1 MVYYKQNLLGAIKQA
16 ASGDWTD
23 EQDLYAKIVATPGM
37 NELGFKR
44 FLAIYK
50 HKKTG
55 AMIKAKKGTAKGVAE
70 PELKGLTTLVLY
82 EGDKGGEELHMGTVA
97 SADKENC
104 KLTFN
109 KKSAPDD
116 NVTVADL
123 LEEEKDADYA
133 LFSKDNPPSEHLV
146 SISGSAPSWLLLQET
161 EAAIV
166 HETKEVDEVIRDRR
180 GQASDWHRWTDAQLG
195 VEA

>member
-23 EQDLYAKIVATPGM
+23 EQDLYRKIVATPGM
-37 NELGFKR
+37 SELGFKR

-55 AMIKAKKGTAKGVAE
+55 AMIKAKKGTTKGVAE

-82 EGDKGGEELHMGTVA
+82 EGDKGGEELHVGTVA

-109 KKSAPDD
+109 NKSAPDD

-123 LEEEKDADYA
+123 LDEDKDADYA
-133 LFSKDNPPSEHLV
+133 LFAKDNPPSEHLV
-146 SISGSAPSWLLLQET
+146 TISGAPPSWLLLAPAE
-161 EAAIV
+161 EMIV
-166 HETKEVDEVIRDRR
+166 HTEKEDDGVIRDRR
-180 GQASDWHRWTDAQLG
+180 GQASDWHRWTDAELG
-195 VEA
+195 IEA